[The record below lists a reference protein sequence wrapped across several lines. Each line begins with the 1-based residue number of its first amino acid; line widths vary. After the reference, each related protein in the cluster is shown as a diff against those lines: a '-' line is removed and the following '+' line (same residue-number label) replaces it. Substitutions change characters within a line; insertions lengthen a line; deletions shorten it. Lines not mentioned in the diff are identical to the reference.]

1 MILDAFGDL
10 NWLAVV
16 VATVAYFL
24 IGTLWYSN
32 LLFGKQYREAIGAE
46 EGGAPPVG
54 AIVGNLVLW
63 FIAAI
68 ALGLIAT
75 AIGTDNA
82 WDGIVLGLV
91 VAIGFIGTNR
101 VVGRLYGADN
111 PKLMPINAPYTLIGY
126 AVMGLI
132 FGVM

>member
-1 MILDAFGDL
+1 MILDAFSDL

-46 EGGAPPVG
+46 EGPPAVG
-54 AIVGNLVLW
+54 AIIGNLVLW
-63 FIAAI
+63 FIAAMT
-68 ALGLIAT
+68 LGLIAT
-75 AIGTDNA
+75 AIGTDTA
-82 WDGIVLGLV
+82 VDGIVLGLV
-91 VAIGFIGTNR
+91 VSVGFIGTNR
-101 VVGRLYGADN
+101 VTGRLYGADN